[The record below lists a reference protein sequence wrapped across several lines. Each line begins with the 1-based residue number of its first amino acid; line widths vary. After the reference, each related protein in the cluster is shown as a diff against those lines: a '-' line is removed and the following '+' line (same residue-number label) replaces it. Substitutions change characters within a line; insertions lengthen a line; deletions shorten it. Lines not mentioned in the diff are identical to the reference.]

1 MHFVELRVFH
11 LKSHESAINYQSPLA
26 SLQPDDMKR
35 DFKWTVKCAA
45 QVHFSITP
53 RRRAAR
59 NERDWYLSCMKKQE
73 ITWKRH
79 IHSPW
84 ARRRVNG
91 SVGAAACMGLH
102 PCHVSYALPTPPR
115 RFIRRWRSWVGCPR
129 GSQSPRWL
137 IFSKANLK
145 RPNCRVSPRIKTKFG
160 LGLRGAGDFC
170 TIILYKRW
178 WRILLAIWLICF
190 ECGGVFETNWCWRI
204 KIFPE
209 LYHTL
214 RDESVFF

>member
-1 MHFVELRVFH
+1 MHFIELRVFH

-73 ITWKRH
+73 ITWKGTFTLRGRAGG
-79 IHSPW
+79 STAPS
-84 ARRRVNG
+84 ARPGLLCSLAGKRR
-91 SVGAAACMGLH
+91 
-102 PCHVSYALPTPPR
+102 VSYALPTPPR

-160 LGLRGAGDFC
+160 LGRRGADDFC

-178 WRILLAIWLICF
+178 WRILFNPFGDLVNLLRVRRSLWDKLMLA
-190 ECGGVFETNWCWRI
+190 
-204 KIFPE
+204 
-209 LYHTL
+209 Y
-214 RDESVFF
+214 